1 MSAGPTMDELIDELR
16 ANGHRVT
23 TARRAVL
30 QEVLD
35 AGDRHLSAEDLAEL
49 IRRRQPDVHL
59 STVYRT
65 VEVLES
71 AGILTQVRVGHGPG
85 TYHLAQDRHHHA
97 VCDSCGQV
105 VEVSAT
111 LLTSVVDQL
120 DRQIGF
126 AARPRHLT
134 IDGTCARCR
143 RNLAS

>member
-1 MSAGPTMDELIDELR
+1 MSAGPTLDELIDELR
-16 ANGHRVT
+16 ADGHRVT

-49 IRRRQPDVHL
+49 IRRRQPEVHL

-71 AGILTQVRVGHGPG
+71 AGILTQVHVGHGPG

-105 VEVSAT
+105 IELSAAVVAP
-111 LLTSVVDQL
+111 VVDEL
-120 DRQIGF
+120 DRRLGF

-134 IDGTCARCR
+134 INGTCARCR
-143 RNLAS
+143 KRSAP

>member
-16 ANGHRVT
+16 ADGHRVT

-65 VEVLES
+65 VDLLES
-71 AGILTQVRVGHGPG
+71 AGILTQVHVGHGPG
-85 TYHLAQDRHHHA
+85 TYHLAHDRHHHA

-105 VEVSAT
+105 VEVSAA
-111 LLTSVVDQL
+111 LLAPVVDQL

-134 IDGTCARCR
+134 INGTCARCR
-143 RNLAS
+143 EKNPS